1 MTALP
6 PTRRPTSSRFAS
18 RSQSRETRS
27 TLRAAAAIVGVADA
41 VSPTG
46 VLDVHGR
53 VLEAAMVREAL
64 ADAGLTIDDVDGVCY
79 GGMAPGIAEYLGI
92 HPRFVDGTMTGG
104 SSYELHV
111 EHAAAAIAAGL
122 CDVVVGVY
130 AATPRGDR
138 VRRGG
143 GGRPGPL
150 PGPNPMLEWEM
161 PYGLRMPMG
170 AYALAASR
178 HMAVYGTTPEQLAQ
192 IAVDTRRWAALNP
205 RARYRELITI
215 DDVLASPMQA
225 SPLHLLDCCLVTDGA
240 GAFVMTS
247 SARAGDLAPAPI
259 YVLGAASCSDHSMI
273 TAMPDLAVT
282 AGAISGPAA
291 FKHAG
296 ITPDDVD
303 LLMGYDSFTITALL
317 HLEDLGFCAKGEG
330 GAFVEDGKLGPGG
343 SLPMN
348 TNGGGL
354 SYTHPGQYGMFL
366 LVEAVRQLRGE
377 CGPRQ
382 VRDPQI
388 AVAHGS
394 GGVLSTMGTIVLG
407 TGATL

>member
-1 MTALP
+1 MGSILE
-6 PTRRPTSSRFAS
+6 RLFSSRAS
-18 RSQSRETRS
+18 RFPRRVVVSER
-27 TLRAAAAIVGVADA
+27 TLRGAAAIVGVADR

-46 VLDVHGR
+46 VVDLHGR

-64 ADAGLTIDDVDGVCY
+64 ADAGLGVDDVDGICY
-79 GGMAPGIAEYLGI
+79 GGAAPGIAEYLGI
-92 HPRFVDGTMTGG
+92 HPEFVDGTMTGG
-104 SSYELHV
+104 SSYEIHV
-111 EHAAAAIAAGL
+111 EHAAAAIGAGL
-122 CDVVVGVY
+122 CEVVVGVY

-138 VRRGG
+138 ARKGG
-143 GGRPGPL
+143 GGRGGPP

-178 HMAVYGTTPEQLAQ
+178 HMAAYGTTSEQLAQ

-205 RARYRELITI
+205 RARYREPITI

-240 GAFVMTS
+240 GAFVRTS
-247 SARAGDLAPAPI
+247 SARAVDLPKAPV
-259 YVLGAASCSDHSMI
+259 YVLGAATCTDHSMI
-273 TAMPDLAVT
+273 TTMPDLATT
-282 AGAISGPAA
+282 AGAVSGPAA
-291 FKHAG
+291 FKDAG
-296 ITPDDVD
+296 VTTDDVD

-343 SLPMN
+343 ALPTN

-382 VRDPQI
+382 LPDPRI

-407 TGATL
+407 TGAML